1 MAVRATIVELTDD
14 HVDDAAGLLAE
25 RHRAQRV
32 VEPGLDPAYEDPAAA
47 RAEIVVVRERQGASG
62 VAAVA
67 GGRLEGFLVGAPL
80 EDSWGPTCGCR
91 RPVTP

>member
-1 MAVRATIVELTDD
+1 MAERATIVELTDD

-32 VEPGLDPAYEDPAAA
+32 VEPGLDPAYEDPTAA
-47 RAEIVVVRERQGASG
+47 RAEIAAVREREGASG

-67 GGRLEGFLVGAPL
+67 GGGWRDFSSAPRSRTPGART
-80 EDSWGPTCGCR
+80 SGCR
-91 RPVTP
+91 RQVTP